1 VEQPTK
7 KEKRDAVAGYILL
20 WFSGILIYL
29 TSDKSE
35 YVRFHAKQSIVTFLP
50 LTIAQYLVGAFVPS
64 PYGGMMNSLIG
75 MITLILWIVC
85 IYNAEKGNVWR
96 VPLFGVLV
104 DRPSSF
110 LSEDIKGVARRDEK
124 LAGLLCYAGLFVT
137 GLLFYA
143 FEERNSF
150 VRFHAKQSVLLF
162 LPLTIMTVLLY
173 YVPVVGNILC
183 LIFLLLLIVLW
194 LICMI
199 TAHQGR
205 VWKVPLLWSIAE
217 RIGIRAERPRSRDEL
232 YSFALFQFVTK
243 TSEVVGEESLQI
255 FRSAVEGYNKRFDRN
270 IEVGT
275 QISFSNVGDD
285 EWPRLAR
292 FVLDVYA
299 QCIGPV
305 AFDIA
310 KNIDGLRDF
319 AA

>member
-1 VEQPTK
+1 MEPTK
-7 KEKRDAVAGYILL
+7 KEKRDAVAAYILL
-20 WFSGILIYL
+20 WLSGILMYL

-50 LTIAQYLVGAFVPS
+50 LTIIAYLVGAFVPD
-64 PYGGMMNSLIG
+64 PYGGMMSSLIG
-75 MITLILWIVC
+75 AIAFILWIVC
-85 IYNAEKGNVWR
+85 IYNAGKGNVWK
-96 VPLFGVLV
+96 VPLFGALV

-110 LSEDIKGVARRDEK
+110 LSEDIKNLSKRDER

-173 YVPVVGNILC
+173 YVPVVGHVLC
-183 LIFLLLLIVLW
+183 LIFLLLMVTLW

-205 VWKVPLLWSIAE
+205 VWRVPLLWSIAE

-232 YSFALFQFVTK
+232 YSFALFQLVTK

-255 FRSAVEGYNKRFDRN
+255 FRSAIEGYNRRFNRN

-275 QISFSNVGDD
+275 QISFSNVGDE
-285 EWPRLAR
+285 EWPQLAR

-310 KNIDGLRDF
+310 KNIDGLKDF